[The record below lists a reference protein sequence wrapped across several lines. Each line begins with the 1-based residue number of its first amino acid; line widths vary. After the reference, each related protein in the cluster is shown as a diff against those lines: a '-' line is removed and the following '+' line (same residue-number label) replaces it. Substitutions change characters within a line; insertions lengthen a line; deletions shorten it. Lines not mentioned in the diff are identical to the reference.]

1 MGREVTLFKSE
12 EKKSRTEVGDFLSQL
27 ADKVSDGQVVLK
39 QGTEE
44 ITLDMPQGM
53 ILDIKVEDEEKSRG
67 TQHSLEIELK
77 WFDGEDHPDSGSLE
91 LGE

>member
-1 MGREVTLFKSE
+1 
-12 EKKSRTEVGDFLSQL
+12 
-27 ADKVSDGQVVLK
+27 
-39 QGTEE
+39 
-44 ITLDMPQGM
+44 MPQGM